1 MQDQILA
8 GQAARDWIDT
18 QLAQHEGGVATVLA
32 PYSPDSA
39 VPAWHE
45 ALRGVE
51 EFINVLLC
59 GLADGPALNWLLACP
74 IGDNIL
80 TDPARMNP
88 IMAIVGDNYD
98 TQVAHRFRRALVQA
112 AEIDAVL
119 TRKGIR
125 PQGFPAGLRT
135 VGDAVNYYQSR
146 RRHFVSLFYYMP
158 FACRGQRP
166 MDPVSGLVFLAPCVE
181 HSCAT
186 ITGLHQ
192 KQLLLEI
199 YPDFHLIVDD
209 RGAKGSHAFEALEAN
224 FLEAERASVMAMVD
238 ERRDQIA
245 AFEMEDTP
253 DEEVFSAQE
262 LRNNARA
269 MMAAYAAFGPDPS
282 FAAAVRLVIALS
294 RRCDDDYFVRV
305 PASYLETL
313 IAGQDAIA
321 PERLKALLV
330 AGPGRYADQTNRY
343 CPFVATGDELVT
355 NVVLLSRFLYDFKN
369 RYLASRRRFVIH
381 SGFIFEDMVKRDL
394 RALGFDVTDA
404 KRVGGR
410 SEFDVVALLGDTIYN
425 FQCKNNAFDLSEIET
440 APARVA
446 RANRRLISY
455 YRRALKKERG
465 RQGLLQTEFGRTKI
479 KHFVISRFPV
489 VTDDPL
495 IIAYNRLA
503 PAMTAVVAA
512 R

>member
-1 MQDQILA
+1 MPEQILA
-8 GQAARDWIDT
+8 GEPARQWIVD
-18 QLAQHEGGVATVLA
+18 QLAQHEGGVASVLA
-32 PYSPDSA
+32 SYAAQSA
-39 VPAWHE
+39 LAAWHE

-51 EFINVLLC
+51 EFINVLNF
-59 GLADGPALNWLLACP
+59 GLAGGPQLSWLLSCP

-80 TDPARMNP
+80 TDPGRMNP
-88 IMAIVGDNYD
+88 IMAIVAANYD
-98 TQVAHRFRRALVQA
+98 AQVAHRFRRALVQA
-112 AEIDAVL
+112 AEIDATL
-119 TRKGIR
+119 SQKGMRI
-125 PQGFPAGLRT
+125 QGFPGGLST
-135 VGDAVNYYQSR
+135 VRDAMNYYQSR
-146 RRHFVSLFYYMP
+146 RRHLVSLFYYMP
-158 FACRGQRP
+158 FACRGERP
-166 MDPVSGLVFLAPCVE
+166 MDAVLGLVALAPCIE

-192 KQLLLEI
+192 KLLLLEI
-199 YPDFHLIVDD
+199 YPDFHLRLDD
-209 RGAKGSHAFEALEAN
+209 RGAKGSHEFEALEAN
-224 FLEAERASVMAMVD
+224 FLEAERVSVMAMAD
-238 ERRDQIA
+238 ERRDQVA
-245 AFEMEDTP
+245 AFRMESTP
-253 DEEVFSAQE
+253 DEEILSAQE

-269 MMAAYAAFGPDPS
+269 VSAAYAAFGADAS
-282 FAAAVRLVIALS
+282 FAAVVRLVIALS
-294 RRCDDDYFVRV
+294 RRCEDDYFVRV

-313 IAGQDAIA
+313 IVSQDAIA
-321 PERLKALLV
+321 PERLRALLV

-343 CPFVATGDELVT
+343 CPFVAAGDQLLT

-394 RALGFDVTDA
+394 RSMGFEVTNA

-446 RANRRLISY
+446 RANRRLVGY

-465 RQGLLQTEFGRTKI
+465 RQGLLQAEFGRTKI

-495 IIAYNRLA
+495 IISYNRLA
-503 PAMTAVVAA
+503 QAMTQAMAL
-512 R
+512 